1 MNDKENAEL
10 MLLRRCVEEQRE
22 EIRRLQTEKDE
33 NDKMQAE
40 LVHLREC
47 VERQRRMIQNLQ
59 NERRLLY
66 AEHSAPPTGVWG
78 GDRIIVRQLMMVT
91 TEKIVLQ
98 DAAGNMDTL
107 EKRGTGHRIAKS
119 EYLPLHVFRVRICDP
134 FRDDGKPFLL
144 VETEEGLP

>member
-1 MNDKENAEL
+1 MNGKENEEL

-33 NDKMQAE
+33 NDKMEAE
-40 LVHLREC
+40 LVHLSEC
-47 VERQRRMIQNLQ
+47 VERQRRVIQSLQ

-107 EKRGTGHRIAKS
+107 EKRGTGLAKS